1 MDAFR
6 RIVFVAVIAGLITGI
21 LVTVAH
27 HFGTVSIISKAEVYE
42 KAADQAE
49 QKPAATEPSAAAGG
63 MARSMPRMNHNAE
76 APAWEPANGF
86 ERSAYT
92 ALADIVTAIAFALLL
107 TSAYSLRGGD
117 IDWRKGLFWGLS
129 GFATFTLA
137 PSLGLP
143 PEVPGT
149 EAAPLLSR
157 QIWWTATALATG
169 GALALLFLQRRL
181 VWAVAGGVLLILPHL
196 YGAPQPA
203 EYRSEAPGAL
213 AHEFLTAS
221 VVTSLLF
228 WLILGSLTGHFYK
241 IIEAPMKDRAMIG
254 SSGLRV

>member
-1 MDAFR
+1 LDAFR
-6 RIVFVAVIAGLITGI
+6 RIVFVAVIAGLVTGV

-27 HFGTVSIISKAEVYE
+27 HFGTASIILKAEVYE
-42 KAADQAE
+42 KAAEQAG
-49 QKPAATEPSAAAGG
+49 KRSAATEPAADAGA
-63 MARSMPRMNHNAE
+63 MARSMLSMEHNAKTLE
-76 APAWEPANGF
+76 WEPADGF

-107 TSAYSLRGGD
+107 TSAYALRGGD
-117 IDWRKGLFWGLS
+117 VDWRKGLFWGLA

-143 PEVPGT
+143 PELPGT

-157 QIWWTATALATG
+157 QIWWSATALATG

-181 VWAVAGGVLLILPHL
+181 VWAVAGIVLLILPHL

-203 EYRSEAPGAL
+203 EYRSAAPGAL
-213 AHEFLTAS
+213 AYEFLTAS
-221 VVTSLLF
+221 IVTSLLF
-228 WLILGSLTGHFYK
+228 WLALGSLTGHFYK
-241 IIEAPMKDRAMIG
+241 IIEASTKDRAMLG